1 MRNLIVACLVLIC
14 SATMAG
20 PADIKPA
27 ELKKVGEAEL
37 RVLFWSIY
45 NSRLYSAD
53 GQYQAGQRPLQL
65 QIEYLIDIESGALVE
80 RTGSEWDSQGLSHE
94 RQQEWLAA
102 LAALWPDVNKND
114 VLTLHIDE
122 DDRST
127 FYRNGELLG
136 VIDDPEFG
144 DHFTGIWLAPT
155 TTRPELRLALTG
167 QQR

>member
-1 MRNLIVACLVLIC
+1 MHKLIIACLILFC
-14 SATMAG
+14 SAAMAG
-20 PADIKPA
+20 PA

-45 NSRLYSAD
+45 NSRLYSTD
-53 GQYQAGQRPLQL
+53 GQYQEGQRPLQL
-65 QIEYLIDIESGALVE
+65 QIEYLIDIESDALVE
-80 RTGSEWDSQGLSHE
+80 RTGSEWDSQGLSHA
-94 RQQEWLAA
+94 RQQQWLAE
-102 LAALWPDVNKND
+102 LAALWPDVSKND
-114 VLTLHIDE
+114 VLTLDIDA

-155 TTRPELRLALTG
+155 TTRPKLRLALTG

>member
-1 MRNLIVACLVLIC
+1 M
-14 SATMAG
+14 
-20 PADIKPA
+20 
-27 ELKKVGEAEL
+27 
-37 RVLFWSIY
+37 
-45 NSRLYSAD
+45 
-53 GQYQAGQRPLQL
+53 QL

-94 RQQEWLAA
+94 RQQQWLAA
-102 LAALWPDVNKND
+102 LAALWPDVSKND
-114 VLTLHIDE
+114 VLTLHIDAA
-122 DDRST
+122 DRST

-155 TTRPELRLALTG
+155 TTRPKLRLALTG